1 MNVEFYLEV
10 IRAVGF
16 KYAAIHI
23 HIYIICIYY
32 YSRYYNFHGQN

>member
-23 HIYIICIYY
+23 HIYYMYILL
-32 YSRYYNFHGQN
+32 Q